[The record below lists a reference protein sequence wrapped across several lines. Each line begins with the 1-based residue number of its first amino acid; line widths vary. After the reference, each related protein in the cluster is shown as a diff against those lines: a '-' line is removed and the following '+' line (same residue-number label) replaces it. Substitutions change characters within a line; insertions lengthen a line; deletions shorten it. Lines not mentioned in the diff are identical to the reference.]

1 MMLSY
6 IWTIRLCQSC
16 HMLHMAIMA
25 IMAQSDYIMPHSNQA
40 IMAIMGIMT
49 QSDYIMP
56 HGNQAIMAIMTQSD
70 YNMPHATHGCP
81 YCVMLWGSQQGRWEK
96 TPSNFVQN
104 QVFIGESQKVF
115 PKDVHFMILKRENV
129 FCSWNHSKL
138 RHSHWHWMLHHWN
151 YLIKPWL
158 THKIEE
164 IVYIHK
170 KVRPIY
176 HIKRGK

>member
-6 IWTIRLCQSC
+6 IWTIRLCQPC

-25 IMAQSDYIMPHSNQA
+25 IMAQS
-40 IMAIMGIMT
+40 
-49 QSDYIMP
+49 
-56 HGNQAIMAIMTQSD
+56 HGNQAIMAHLTTSCRMRHMAVPIVWCCEAL
-70 YNMPHATHGCP
+70 NRGA
-81 YCVMLWGSQQGRWEK
+81 GRRHLVILFRTKSLSERPK
-96 TPSNFVQN
+96 NL
-104 QVFIGESQKVF
+104 
-115 PKDVHFMILKRENV
+115 PKDEHFIILKKEHI
-129 FCSWNHSKL
+129 FCCWNHSKL

-170 KVRPIY
+170 KKSYQYIISKEENRDI
-176 HIKRGK
+176 

>member
-1 MMLSY
+1 MLSY
-6 IWTIRLCQSC
+6 IWTIRLCQPC
-16 HMLHMAIMA
+16 HILRMAIMA
-25 IMAQSDYIMPHSNQA
+25 
-40 IMAIMGIMT
+40 IMT

-81 YCVMLWGSQQGRWEK
+81 YCVMLWSSQQGRWEK

-158 THKIEE
+158 THKFEE

-170 KVRPIY
+170 EVRPIY

>member
-1 MMLSY
+1 MKASITPKWFFHEQFSDKCFMMLRY
-6 IWTIRLCQSC
+6 IWTIRLCQPC
-16 HMLHMAIMA
+16 HMLHMAIKA
-25 IMAQSDYIMPHSNQA
+25 IMAQSDYI
-40 IMAIMGIMT
+40 
-49 QSDYIMP
+49 
-56 HGNQAIMAIMTQSD
+56 
-70 YNMPHATHGCP
+70 MPHATHGCP

-170 KVRPIY
+170 EVRPIY